1 MSRLHRLLAASLPAL
16 GVGALV
22 LATPAA
28 AETIAIVNAHIESL
42 GPAGDIPSGTVVLAD
57 GKILAVGAHVAVPAG
72 ARVIDAQ
79 GGVAT
84 PGLVAVGS
92 PISVAEV
99 GEGVEETNDDGT
111 ASDRLSAA
119 FDVSYAVN
127 PDSIIIPTARLGGI
141 TDVVITP
148 EMRRSR
154 QPRPTG
160 MLFAGQAAVIDLGSG
175 DLIEKTHAG
184 MVLELGQ
191 DGAAR
196 AGGSRAAEIVLLHQ
210 IFDDV
215 RFFEAHRADYDQGR
229 SKPLSLGE
237 ADLEALIPVVEGKE
251 PLIVT
256 AHRASDI
263 TEALRLAREEKLNL
277 ILEGAEEGWRV
288 ADQIA
293 AAHVPVLVHAFQDL
307 PDSFEQIGAT
317 LDNAARLQ
325 AAGVELVIEQPSFYT
340 SARTPRIDAGRAV
353 AHGLSHQAALEAI
366 TLNPARVFGL
376 SDRIGSLAPG
386 KDADIV
392 VWSGDPLEP
401 LSAPTHVRVKGV
413 EEPLRDRDLDLRDRY
428 LAIDGL
434 KTGG

>member
-1 MSRLHRLLAASLPAL
+1 MIRTRALLTASLLASSAL
-16 GVGALV
+16 AL
-22 LATPAA
+22 PAA
-28 AETIAIVNAHIESL
+28 AGTIVITNAHIESV
-42 GPAGDIPSGTVVLAD
+42 GPAGDIPSGTIVIQN
-57 GKILAVGAHVAVPAG
+57 GKISALGAGLNVPAG
-72 ARVIDAQ
+72 AQVIDAK

-99 GEGVEETNDDGT
+99 GEGVQETNDSGT

-127 PDSIIIPTARLGGI
+127 PDSIIIPTARLGGV
-141 TDVVITP
+141 TDVVVTP
-148 EMRRSR
+148 EMRRAR
-154 QPRPTG
+154 APRPTNL
-160 MLFAGQAAVIDLGSG
+160 LFAGQAAIIDLGQG
-175 DLIEKTHAG
+175 DMIEKTQAG

-196 AGGSRAAEIVLLHQ
+196 AGGARGAEIVLLRQ
-210 IFDDV
+210 ILDDV
-215 RFFEAHRADYDQGR
+215 RYYEGHRTDYDQGR
-229 SKPLSLGE
+229 TKTLALGE
-237 ADLEALIPVVEGKE
+237 ADLQALIPVVDGKE

-256 AHRASDI
+256 VHRASDI
-263 TEALRLAREEKLNL
+263 LEAIRFAREEKLQL

-293 AAHVPVLVHAFQDL
+293 AAHVPVMIHAFQDL
-307 PDSFEQIGAT
+307 PESFEQIGAT
-317 LDNAARLQ
+317 LTNAARLQ

-353 AHGLSHQAALEAI
+353 AHGLSHEAALAAI
-366 TLNPARVFGL
+366 TLNPAKVFGV
-376 SDRIGSLAPG
+376 SDRIGSIAPG

-392 VWSGDPLEP
+392 IWSGDPLEP
-401 LSAPTHVRVKGV
+401 MSAPTHVLVKGV

-428 LAIDGL
+428 MAIDGL
-434 KTGG
+434 TPGG